1 MKAIIATKY
10 GAPDVLQLKEVAKP
24 TPKDNEVL
32 VKIHAVSINFGDLL
46 VRNFNKVTPRNF
58 SMPGILWIP
67 TRLALGIRK
76 PRQPI
81 FGSEFSGVIESVGK
95 DVTRFNAGDQ
105 VFGYRSM
112 NMGANA
118 EYLAVGENSLIAPKP
133 DNMSYE
139 EVATI
144 PYGALTALNL
154 LRKMDIKAGQKVLIN
169 GASGGIGSFAVQ
181 LAKSYGADVTGVC
194 GSQRVDMV
202 KALGADKVIDY
213 TKEDFT
219 QNGETYDLIFDVI
232 RKSSF
237 ARVKNS
243 LTQNGRYLLAS
254 FKMKQLFQML
264 WTSRFSKKKVVCAI
278 SGENLQD
285 LLHIKDLIE
294 DGTIKTVIDRCY
306 PLEQTADAHRYIES
320 GDKKGHVVITVAQ

>member
-320 GDKKGHVVITVAQ
+320 GDKKGHVVVTVAQ